1 MRYLSIILIYTCSML
16 PTAIFANES
25 DEWGELLTPSMPYST
40 NWSHSIKSEGVNKK
54 QSSVEDQ
61 LLRVEQEIIILKAE
75 FAYQNSDQNELNNYI
90 HQLNTMEILPRFKER
105 VARLK
110 FFLTQTRERE
120 IDTVIESHLTVTG
133 IQPLKFPIRGGEN
146 FVIAV
151 LLPLTGEYE
160 QAGVPLLKG
169 ITDALNNM
177 DFVGTLVVVDTALYS
192 NAFEVW
198 QLVKA
203 YEPDFVFGPLR
214 KTIANQW
221 QSLSTGVSTFYFNEM
236 NFLNGHERA
245 LSPSK
250 VKGVEVLMRFVERKA
265 YQNILVLTDNH
276 LASEKLESAFYS
288 LWQSSEHHGS
298 YQHQYVDKTVGE
310 AIEVASNIK
319 YSKSRKSWFQ
329 SLINTDVV
337 FKPRAR
343 QDLDMVIFFLSDH
356 NAIQVAAILDF
367 YGFNHIPRVWYPI
380 QAPRNTFFKKN
391 LSSLSGSYA
400 VLPTYVQQNLS
411 VISQEKNNIQ
421 DENNRFGLFYALG
434 QVAGKIVN
442 NSAISDGLELYI
454 ETEFGGVQ
462 SNSVGQFYLLP
473 MMYWVNQHETEV
485 LSKISLS
492 E

>member
-1 MRYLSIILIYTCSML
+1 MRHLSTLLIVACSIL

-25 DEWGELLTPSMPYST
+25 AEWGELLAPSMPYSMS
-40 NWSHSIKSEGVNKK
+40 WDHQSEGVKEGE
-54 QSSVEDQ
+54 QSVEDQ
-61 LLRVEQEIIILKAE
+61 LLRVEQEILILKAE
-75 FAYQNSDQNELNNYI
+75 FAYQNSDQSELNNYI
-90 HQLNTMEILPRFKER
+90 HQLNTMDILPRFKER

-110 FFLTQTRERE
+110 FFLTQEKERGL
-120 IDTVIESHLTVTG
+120 DVAIESHLTVTG
-133 IQPLKFPIRGGEN
+133 IQPLQFPIGGGEN
-146 FVIAV
+146 SVIAV

-160 QAGVPLLKG
+160 RAGNSLLEG
-169 ITDALNNM
+169 VTDALKSA
-177 DFVGTLVVVDTALYS
+177 DFVGTLVVLDTALYA

-221 QSLSTGVSTFYFNEM
+221 QSLSTGIPTFYFNEM
-236 NFLNGHERA
+236 DFLNGHERA

-250 VKGVEVLMRFVERKA
+250 VKGVEVLMRFLEREA
-265 YQNILVLTDNH
+265 YQDILVLTDNH
-276 LASEKLESAFYS
+276 PASEKLESAFYS
-288 LWQSSEHHGS
+288 LWQSLDNSGS
-298 YQHQYVDKTVGE
+298 YQHQHVDQTVGE
-310 AIEVASNIK
+310 AVEIASNIK
-319 YSKSRKSWFQ
+319 HSKSRKSWFQ
-329 SLINTDVV
+329 SLTNTHVV

-343 QDLDMVIFFLSDH
+343 QDLDVVISFFSER

-367 YGFNHIPRVWYPI
+367 YGFSDTPRVWYPV
-380 QAPRNTFFKKN
+380 QAPRSSFFKKN
-391 LSSLSGSYA
+391 LSSLNGSYA
-400 VLPTYVQQNLS
+400 VLPTYFQRNFSDVT
-411 VISQEKNNIQ
+411 QEKNNIQ
-421 DENNRFGLFYALG
+421 GESNHFGLFYALG

-442 NSAISDGLELYI
+442 NSAVSDGLELYI

-473 MMYWVNQHETEV
+473 MMYWVNQRETEV